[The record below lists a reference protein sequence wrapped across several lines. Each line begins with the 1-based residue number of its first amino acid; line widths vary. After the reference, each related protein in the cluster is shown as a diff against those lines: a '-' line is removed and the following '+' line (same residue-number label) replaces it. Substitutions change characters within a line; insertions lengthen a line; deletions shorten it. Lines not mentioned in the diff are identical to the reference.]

1 MTAVRAGINHPMQQG
16 YRITENRRERN
27 HLCFLLIN
35 FAITYPQ
42 SETHTTAGNT
52 VIMPKSCQVSV
63 LSVLLIPVILDD
75 AVQKVSQLYLSG
87 EKTPSSM
94 LSSEW
99 EMKISPFLG
108 CEESYFSLFRSPELG
123 KGAESDRRGSQC

>member
-1 MTAVRAGINHPMQQG
+1 MTAVRAGINYPMQQG

-108 CEESYFSLFRSPELG
+108 CEEELLFIVQKP
-123 KGAESDRRGSQC
+123 

>member
-1 MTAVRAGINHPMQQG
+1 M
-16 YRITENRRERN
+16 
-27 HLCFLLIN
+27 
-35 FAITYPQ
+35 
-42 SETHTTAGNT
+42 
-52 VIMPKSCQVSV
+52 IMPKSCQVSV

-108 CEESYFSLFRSPELG
+108 CEEELLFIVQKP
-123 KGAESDRRGSQC
+123 